1 MKLGAYLK
9 NKREQSGIT
18 LKEMQEKSGIRKE
31 IIRLIESDD
40 LGALPEPAHAPFLL
54 QQYTRAVGLD
64 SNAIMERYADALPD
78 DNLNERKRHQSQNED
93 YQYFKKVLISFLVL
107 VGVLFV
113 GWMVLLQVGAQTDL
127 FEKKPIYSVKED
139 LIVQPDESE
148 TASSEPAEQT
158 VEAPTEEPTEAPA
171 TDYSYSGSEG
181 STFYYDLH
189 VVEPLVISLA
199 GEDTSWVTLTD
210 DAGNTYAYE
219 NLTEGEFEISPE
231 ASIVYLTLG
240 DSTGFNVRIDGEPL
254 ENPEAGSAVTVYYE
268 FNLVKEE

>member
-1 MKLGAYLK
+1 MK

-18 LKEMQEKSGIRKE
+18 LKEMQEKSGIRKD
-31 IIRLIESDD
+31 IIRLIEMGD
-40 LGALPEPAHAPFLL
+40 LNALPEPAHAAFLL

-64 SNAIMERYADALPD
+64 SDAIMERYADELPD
-78 DNLNERKRHQSQNED
+78 ENVNERKRNQSQNED

-107 VGVLFV
+107 ISVLFV

-127 FEKKPIYSVKED
+127 FEKKPIYDVEEE
-139 LIVQPDESE
+139 LITPPEESEEESSE
-148 TASSEPAEQT
+148 TAEQT
-158 VEAPTEEPTEAPA
+158 EEPPTEEPEEAPA
-171 TDYSYSGSEG
+171 TDYSYGGSEG

-199 GEDTSWVTLTD
+199 GENESWVTLTD

-219 NLTEGEFEISPE
+219 NLTEGEYEVSPE

-240 DSTGFNVRIDGEPL
+240 NSTGINVLIDGKPL
-254 ENPEAGSAVTVYYE
+254 DNPDAGNAVTVYYE
-268 FNLVKEE
+268 FNLIKEE